1 MSCKGCGHSY
11 LWQEQ
16 HQDTA
21 GGNCILVILG
31 PEPGQLRKVGDQ
43 RPLLNL
49 VWARFHRALGW
60 KWQNRWAWEVW
71 LCLHPVASATDE
83 ELASPRN
90 SALYGEISP
99 KDDVAE
105 GNLTLTEVR
114 DVY

>member
-1 MSCKGCGHSY
+1 M
-11 LWQEQ
+11 
-16 HQDTA
+16 
-21 GGNCILVILG
+21 
-31 PEPGQLRKVGDQ
+31 
-43 RPLLNL
+43 
-49 VWARFHRALGW
+49 
-60 KWQNRWAWEVW
+60 W